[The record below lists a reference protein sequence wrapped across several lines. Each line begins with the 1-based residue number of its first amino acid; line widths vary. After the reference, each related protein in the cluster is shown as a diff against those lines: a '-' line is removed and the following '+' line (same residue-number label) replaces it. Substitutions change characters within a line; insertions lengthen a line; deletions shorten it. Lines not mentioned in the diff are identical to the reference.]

1 MLRRASC
8 HKTAFITYANVSS
21 AAQRKLPGPKLDS
34 HRHRAYLQY
43 NQRELSMRLTRLNT
57 SSAYLPG
64 TRLGLGQCVPFSYI
78 TLYSSYP
85 LSPETLYKRGCTRHE
100 TIDKDL
106 IITFYYN
113 DISNYQ
119 SYARCD
125 QKSAI
130 PPPYPPRSIS
140 PLRPRVDPPLNRQDV
155 LTIQDP
161 QEDRLDAKETSW
173 FPGRFDVVW
182 FPPPTY
188 RCGPSIWYR

>member
-1 MLRRASC
+1 MSCKLFKVLTRSSTKTSFRTARHRLRLPITQFSRCVAASVL

-85 LSPETLYKRGCTRHE
+85 LSPETLYRRGYTRHE

-106 IITFYYN
+106 IITF
-113 DISNYQ
+113 
-119 SYARCD
+119 
-125 QKSAI
+125 
-130 PPPYPPRSIS
+130 
-140 PLRPRVDPPLNRQDV
+140 
-155 LTIQDP
+155 
-161 QEDRLDAKETSW
+161 
-173 FPGRFDVVW
+173 
-182 FPPPTY
+182 
-188 RCGPSIWYR
+188 